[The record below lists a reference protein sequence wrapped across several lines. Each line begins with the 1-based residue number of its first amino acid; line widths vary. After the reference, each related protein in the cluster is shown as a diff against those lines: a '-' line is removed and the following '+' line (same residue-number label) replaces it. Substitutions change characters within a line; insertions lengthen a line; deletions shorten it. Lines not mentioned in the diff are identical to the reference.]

1 MYSQHSS
8 ENPIRT
14 NSRKFPNLFS
24 QVNFPTA
31 KRNSTSLLSKFAKPI
46 KSVFVILI
54 TVVLF
59 VGFVMAAYCIEGSI
73 NVGFTPDF
81 QNQHTSYSS
90 VNSMFGKYSDLATVK
105 LSVHGKQEFSVYTKD
120 VTVGEIIDQ
129 LSLTLDANDT
139 VNHNRTD
146 KVFDGMQIRIDRVE
160 TKAHTETVTIPY
172 TTKVVESQTIPKGTR
187 KIVQAGVDGSTTQS
201 ITETYVNG
209 ELQKRD
215 VSEEATNIAPTEEI
229 VEVGVGGVYT
239 DSNGNSYAY
248 SYYIDVTA
256 TAYGTLSGIT
266 ASGKAIQ
273 LGMIAVDPRVIPLG
287 TKVYL
292 TGSWGDM
299 GVHAA
304 EDTGGSIKGNRI
316 DVYLGDDYNLLRQF
330 GRRSMRVYILE

>member
-14 NSRKFPNLFS
+14 TFSKFPNTFS

-31 KRNSTSLLSKFAKPI
+31 NKEGTSLLSRFAKPI
-46 KSVFVILI
+46 KSVFVILLAVI
-54 TVVLF
+54 LF
-59 VGFVMAAYCIEGSI
+59 VGSVMGAYCIEGSI

-81 QNQHTSYSS
+81 QNNQTAYSS
-90 VNSMFGKYSDLATVK
+90 VNAHFGKYSDMITVK
-105 LSVHGKQEFSVYTKD
+105 LIVHGIQEFSVYTEEA
-120 VTVGEIIDQ
+120 TVQEIIDK
-129 LSLTLDANDT
+129 LSLTLDANDV
-139 VNHNRTD
+139 VNHPETD
-146 KVFDGMQIRIDRVE
+146 EVYDGMTIRIDRVE
-160 TKAHTETVTIPY
+160 TKTHTETVTVPY
-172 TTKVVESQTIPKGTR
+172 TTKIIESQTIPKGTR
-187 KIVQAGVDGSTTQS
+187 NVIQAGSNGTSTQTV
-201 ITETYVNG
+201 TETYVNG

-215 VSEEATNIAPTEEI
+215 IVSEAANIAAVEEV
-229 VEVGVGGVYT
+229 VELGVGGIYT
-239 DSNGNSYAY
+239 DVNGNSYAY

-266 ASGKAIQ
+266 ATGKPVE

-299 GVHAA
+299 GVHSA
-304 EDTGGSIKGNRI
+304 EDTGGSIKGNKI

-330 GRRSMRVYILE
+330 GRRSMRVYILD

>member
-1 MYSQHSS
+1 
-8 ENPIRT
+8 
-14 NSRKFPNLFS
+14 
-24 QVNFPTA
+24 
-31 KRNSTSLLSKFAKPI
+31 
-46 KSVFVILI
+46 
-54 TVVLF
+54 
-59 VGFVMAAYCIEGSI
+59 
-73 NVGFTPDF
+73 
-81 QNQHTSYSS
+81 
-90 VNSMFGKYSDLATVK
+90 MFGKYSDLATVK